1 MFLLSCCRL
10 VFFSGVL
17 PLFLHICWVFC
28 SRKCVAKILFFLGLV
43 FEIHF
48 RERAFVLVVLCGVLP
63 MFLHI
68 CWVFCSRKCLAKIL
82 FFLGLVSEIHF
93 RERAIVFV
101 VLSHSSVFGGVLHT
115 FFHIRW
121 FLFPRVLGK
130 NSLLPRLV
138 FETLLG
144 RVSGMSFGQSF
155 GGRGGASL
163 P

>member
-1 MFLLSCCRL
+1 M
-10 VFFSGVL
+10 FFS
-17 PLFLHICWVFC
+17 
-28 SRKCVAKILFFLGLV
+28 
-43 FEIHF
+43 
-48 RERAFVLVVLCGVLP
+48 GVLP

-82 FFLGLVSEIHF
+82 FFLGLVFEIHF
-93 RERAIVFV
+93 RERTIVFV

-144 RVSGMSFGQSF
+144 RFSGVSFGQSF
-155 GGRGGASL
+155 GGWGGELLYPEKPLFWVPESGEEL
-163 P
+163 VSGYVLTRSP

>member
-17 PLFLHICWVFC
+17 PT
-28 SRKCVAKILFFLGLV
+28 
-43 FEIHF
+43 
-48 RERAFVLVVLCGVLP
+48 
-63 MFLHI
+63 FLHI
-68 CWVFCSRKCLAKIL
+68 CWVFCSRKCLAKTL
-82 FFLGLVSEIHF
+82 FVLGLVFEIHF
-93 RERAIVFV
+93 RERTIVFV

-144 RVSGMSFGQSF
+144 RFSGMSFGQSF
-155 GGRGGASL
+155 GGWGGGLLYPEKPLLRVPESGEEL
-163 P
+163 VSGYVVTRSP